1 MVPHLW
7 SSKIF
12 ASLRSFD
19 WPLYEPPYFANES
32 YKTHFAISSVAFL
45 ETITVQDWKCVEGF
59 IYDNADI
66 QLYD

>member
-1 MVPHLW
+1 MNLPC
-7 SSKIF
+7 
-12 ASLRSFD
+12 
-19 WPLYEPPYFANES
+19 FANES
-32 YKTHFAISSVAFL
+32 YKTHFAISSIAFL